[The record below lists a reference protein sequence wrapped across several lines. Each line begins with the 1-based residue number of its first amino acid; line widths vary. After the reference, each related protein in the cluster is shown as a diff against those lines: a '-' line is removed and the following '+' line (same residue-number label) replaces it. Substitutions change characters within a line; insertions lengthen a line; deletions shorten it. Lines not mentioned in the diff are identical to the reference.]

1 MSQNGSLK
9 HPKLEV
15 IPLRRR
21 RPKSMSRFVSPTN
34 NENEARAN
42 APIANEARA
51 NEARANAPRANAP
64 RANAISVSTTSL
76 NSNQNL
82 QPTKVITP
90 GPEPK
95 GATKHMEIRTA
106 NGVEYVVNVRKKG
119 GKKGGRKTRRNKKRS
134 IKRLRRN

>member
-21 RPKSMSRFVSPTN
+21 RPKSMSKFVSPTN

-42 APIANEARA
+42 APIANEAIA
-51 NEARANAPRANAP
+51 NEARANEA